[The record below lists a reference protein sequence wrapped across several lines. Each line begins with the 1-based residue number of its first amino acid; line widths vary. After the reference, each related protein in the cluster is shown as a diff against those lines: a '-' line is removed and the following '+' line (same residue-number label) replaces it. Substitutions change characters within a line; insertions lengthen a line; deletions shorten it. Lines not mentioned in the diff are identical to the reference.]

1 MTQIDQHL
9 QTVHDELLH
18 ALEKHPEPFN
28 SAHEAYAVINKEME
42 EMWDEIKRD
51 DLPKA
56 REEAAQLAA
65 MAVRLMLELDIE
77 PTQSVTEQ
85 AGVNT
90 VRFNGVKK

>member
-28 SAHEAYAVINKEME
+28 SAHEAYAVIKEEME
-42 EMWDEIKRD
+42 EMWEEIKRD

-56 REEAAQLAA
+56 RQEAAQLAA
-65 MAVRLMLELDIE
+65 MAVRLMLELDVE
-77 PTQSVTEQ
+77 PTNYIPKVMD
-85 AGVNT
+85 
-90 VRFNGVKK
+90 